1 MSGIETYLAGSPLI
15 AVAAAFAGGV
25 FASLAPCTY
34 PLIPIV
40 SAYVG
45 SRSAGEKTRVRSFL
59 LSLAYVV
66 GMAMVY
72 SLLGMIAALTGGF
85 FGRISTSPWALLI
98 VANIL
103 ILVSL
108 NILEVI
114 TIPIWFSGR
123 PMEPAV
129 GGVIGAFL
137 VGAAS
142 GLVASPCTSPVLFG
156 LLTYV
161 ATTQSVLYGGVLV
174 FAFSMGMGI
183 LLIVFGTFSGLAAA
197 LPRPGQWMVGVK
209 KGLGLLM
216 LALAEYYLISAGQV
230 WF

>member
-1 MSGIETYLAGSPLI
+1 MSGIETYLAGSPLV

-25 FASLAPCTY
+25 LASLAPCTY